1 MLSKEDLKEIEI
13 SFMKSDSK
21 AVIKGLLIFAGLVI
35 IFYSV
40 FS

>member
-13 SFMKSDSK
+13 SFMNSDSK
-21 AVIKGLLIFAGLVI
+21 DFIKGMLIFAGLVI
-35 IFYSV
+35 VFYSV